1 MDYKIMHSVRE
12 KLILTETASVCY
24 SEFCSPAQD
33 AKSHLPTMECN
44 NKKWGFYLSTTKLEI
59 RAK

>member
-44 NKKWGFYLSTTKLEI
+44 NKKWGFYKI
-59 RAK
+59 KKI